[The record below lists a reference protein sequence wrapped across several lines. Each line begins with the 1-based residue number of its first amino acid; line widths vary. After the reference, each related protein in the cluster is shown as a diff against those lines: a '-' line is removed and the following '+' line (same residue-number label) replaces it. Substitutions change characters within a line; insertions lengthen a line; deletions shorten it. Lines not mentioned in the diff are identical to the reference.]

1 MRWPSRRRWLLG
13 SAALAGALA
22 PFAGSPYRRAPT
34 AAHVA
39 SRAAGPV
46 DVAELARAVADQE
59 DHVSAVELAAWIR
72 AGEPRLRVVDVR
84 SASEF
89 AAYHIP
95 GAEHIPLERVATV
108 RFADDE
114 TVVLYSELGVHA
126 GQAWVFVRA
135 LGHRRAYFLR
145 NGLREWL
152 DDVMSPTIA
161 EDAPAAAQAAF
172 ERVAELSQWFGGT
185 PRRLGR
191 SADTAAEQALRARR
205 RGC

>member
-1 MRWPSRRRWLLG
+1 
-13 SAALAGALA
+13 
-22 PFAGSPYRRAPT
+22 
-34 AAHVA
+34 
-39 SRAAGPV
+39 
-46 DVAELARAVADQE
+46 VADEE

-84 SASEF
+84 TASEF
-89 AAYHIP
+89 VAYHIP
-95 GAEHIPLERVATV
+95 GAEHIPLERVATA

-145 NGLREWL
+145 NGLHEWL

-161 EDAPAAAQAAF
+161 EDAPAEAQAAF

-191 SADTAAEQALRARR
+191 SADAAAEQALRARR

>member
-1 MRWPSRRRWLLG
+1 VRWPSRRRWLLG

-22 PFAGSPYRRAPT
+22 PFAGSPYRRASPGHS
-34 AAHVA
+34 AQ
-39 SRAAGPV
+39 RAAGAV
-46 DVAELARAVADQE
+46 DVAELARAVADEE

-84 SASEF
+84 TASEF

-95 GAEHIPLERVATV
+95 GAEHIPLERVAAA

-145 NGLREWL
+145 NGLHEWL

-161 EDAPAAAQAAF
+161 EDAPAEAQAAF

-191 SADTAAEQALRARR
+191 SADAAAEQALRARR